1 MRHTAAVNN
10 THQDTPTAG
19 TDDASEWAK
28 ICVLGVHF
36 GFNCFPKC
44 VNMVPSKRTCL
55 DQHTAV
61 STDALL
67 YSLPSFPT
75 PQAFIAL
82 AECHVTNSCTSGNTP
97 QTRPGRPSTVLLSQC
112 RADTQHAQQSDIE
125 DSGASIGLGSTTAAG

>member
-19 TDDASEWAK
+19 TDDASEWPK

-67 YSLPSFPT
+67 YLSSQFSDTSSLHCARRVSRD
-75 PQAFIAL
+75 QQLHLWEHAA
-82 AECHVTNSCTSGNTP
+82 NTA
-97 QTRPGRPSTVLLSQC
+97 RPPINCSAVAVSR
-112 RADTQHAQQSDIE
+112 RY
-125 DSGASIGLGSTTAAG
+125 AACSAVWHRG